1 MEKREIYITSFD
13 HVRLTAIVNSLTLRE
28 GPDRVHLAELKK
40 ELERAVIV
48 EPEKMPPDVVT
59 MNSKV
64 MVRDIQTGKESEYT
78 LVFPHAADITK
89 NMISILAPVGTA
101 LLGYKAGDTI
111 KWQVPAGT
119 RVLKVLSVLY
129 QPEAAGDYHR

>member
-13 HVRLTAIVNSLTLRE
+13 HARLTAILNSPTLRV
-28 GPDRVHLAELKK
+28 GPDKIHLAELRN

-48 EPEKMPPDVVT
+48 ESEKMPPDVVT

-64 MVRDIQTGKESEYT
+64 MVRDIVTGKESEYT
-78 LVFPHAADITK
+78 LVFPHAANITK
-89 NMISILAPVGTA
+89 NMISILAPLGTA

-111 KWQVPAGT
+111 EWQVPAGP
-119 RVLKVLSVLY
+119 RVLKVISVIY
-129 QPEAAGDYHR
+129 QPEAAGDYHL